1 MQPFARSLAVC
12 VTAVLLA
19 LAPQASIAAPDDG
32 KPQAQADSTANLL
45 RAVVGVKAKLAPDDP
60 SVGELGTEREGS
72 GVVIGPDGLVLTIG
86 YIMRRADLA
95 EIVDADGKSVRA
107 EVVATDDETG
117 FGLLRAVGP
126 LKAQPIPLGNATQLK
141 EGSRVLVV
149 SAGKQPDVTPA
160 RVFNRRTFAGYWEY
174 LIDDAIFTTPVHQN
188 FGGAAL
194 LGEDGSLM
202 GIGSLF
208 LNVAD
213 PVAMVPGNMFV
224 PIDLLK
230 PILAALVTNGDSGK
244 PSRPWLGIRTKDS
257 LGKVVVLSVTP
268 GGPADKAGMHEGDI
282 IVGVN
287 GKRVTSMAEFFRKAR
302 DLGDAGVVVPLDVY
316 RAEGTSVEIER
327 VAVPST
333 NRNERYK
340 TGRKQ
345 GL

>member
-1 MQPFARSLAVC
+1 MLIIRL
-12 VTAVLLA
+12 TALL
-19 LAPQASIAAPDDG
+19 IAALIGWLPVSLIAAESTSRQ
-32 KPQAQADSTANLL
+32 QAQAHSTTDLL
-45 RAVVGVKAKLAPDDP
+45 RAVVGVKAKLSPDDP
-60 SVGELGTEREGS
+60 SAGDLGTEREGS
-72 GVVIGPDGLVLTIG
+72 GVVIGSDGLVLTIG
-86 YIMRRADLA
+86 YIMRRAELA
-95 EIVDADGKSVRA
+95 EIIDADGKTVRA

-117 FGLLRAVGP
+117 FGLLRAQRP
-126 LKAQPIPLGNATQLK
+126 LAAAPVRLGDASLLK
-141 EGSRVLVV
+141 EGSKVLIV

-160 RVFNRRTFAGYWEY
+160 RVFNRRSFAGYWEY
-174 LIDDAIFTTPVHQN
+174 LVDDAIFTTPVHQN

-230 PILAALVTNGDSGK
+230 PILANLVAKGDSGK

-257 LGKVVVLSVTP
+257 LGKVLVLSVTP

-287 GKRVTSMAEFFRKAR
+287 GKRVTSMAEFFRKAW
-302 DLGDAGVVVPLDVY
+302 DLGGAGVVVPLDVY
-316 RAEGTSVEIER
+316 RAEGKSVEIER
-327 VAVPST
+327 IAVPSA